1 MDRYRL
7 AIGLLITLTATLAV
21 AAPVPP
27 ADVLLAVEAEGFG
40 AALGLTPTVWEG
52 ASGGRA
58 MALGDEGTG
67 MYAALKLVPGK
78 YTLLLVTFAPAGDQ
92 DGLFVEIAGQR
103 TRRTVPIGRWGTV
116 AWPFTVAKEGLVSL
130 SIIGQ
135 ESGLLVDRVAVVKGT
150 YGDDEVK
157 VAEFPAVAK
166 APALA
171 PTVLPRVVMGCKL
184 RELPPSPPVE
194 EAGVVLRET
203 CEQIPAGVVGEH
215 SLAPGKTGQGLRLGV
230 PDGRLDID
238 LSRLGVAGQGTVE
251 LWLRPRPGQRLWHSQ
266 GWHYFL
272 QLRPA
277 GDEGFQLD
285 LSRHPRT
292 GLRLS
297 VSPPGPPQGPGE
309 RLTDSFSLST
319 DALDLEAWHHLLV
332 SWDLSGQQ
340 PQLWL
345 LVDGQGRS
353 LRFDTPVPV
362 APLASLH
369 LGNSPPGTE
378 MPYLPVDGVLDEIVV
393 RNTSVAGRLVG
404 ATAPQEGQ

>member
-1 MDRYRL
+1 MDCYGL
-7 AIGLLITLTATLAV
+7 AIGLLITLTATLAG

-27 ADVLLAVEAEGFG
+27 ADVVLAVEAEGFG
-40 AALGLTPTVWEG
+40 TALGLTPTVWEG
-52 ASGGRA
+52 ASGDRA

-67 MYAALKLVPGK
+67 LYAALKLPPGN

-103 TRRTVPIGRWGTV
+103 TRRTVPIGRWGTPT
-116 AWPFTVAKEGLVSL
+116 WPFKVEKEGLVSL
-130 SIIGQ
+130 SVIGQ

-157 VAEFPAVAK
+157 VAEFPVVAQ

-184 RELPPSPPVE
+184 QELPPSPPRQE
-194 EAGVVLRET
+194 PGVVRIET
-203 CEQIPAGVVGEH
+203 CEQIPAGAVGEH

-238 LSRLGVAGQGTVE
+238 LSSLGVGGQGTVE
-251 LWLRPRPGQRLWHSQ
+251 WWVRPRPGQRLWHSQ

-272 QLRPA
+272 QLRPV
-277 GDEGFQLD
+277 GNEGFQLD

-297 VSPPGPPQGPGE
+297 ICPPGPPQGPGE
-309 RLTDSFSLST
+309 RLVESFALNTDT
-319 DALDLEAWHHLLV
+319 LDLDAWHHLLV
-332 SWDLSGQQ
+332 SWDLSGPQ

-345 LVDGQGRS
+345 LVDGQGRT
-353 LRFDTPVPV
+353 LRFDTPLPV

-378 MPYLPVDGVLDEIVV
+378 MPYLVVDGVWDEIVV